1 MKDNIIVN
9 GAKLTRQDFYKTIP
23 EFGIM
28 PFWFVNG
35 RMDYDEMEY
44 QLKEYKAKGIPGIYV
59 HARFGTL
66 ENTGYLTDD
75 WFDRLRFTV
84 EKAREIGLQIW
95 VYDEYNWPSGT
106 AGKQVMEHD
115 KNLTQRYLELVEAK
129 IPGQYFTFMEGTDSR
144 YNDLEE
150 SEPIYACAILEENL
164 KNKKFEYV
172 DLMPN
177 IAFDKVISWEAPKGP
192 WRQMYFIERQASW
205 YADVLNEDA
214 TEMFLQL
221 THKRYQA
228 ELEKSGGKIADSI
241 HGFYTDEPAM
251 HYFEVAKDN
260 YIIPWS
266 SCMFRIFQDHNG
278 YSLLHHLPKLFY
290 DFGGDTAQVRYD
302 FWSALTKQ
310 YEKNYFQ
317 KIGDWCAE
325 HDLFFTGHLLFEE
338 WPRLHAR
345 TGGNLFKCLRHMH
358 MTGVDHLYPRV
369 GNKEMPDE
377 HIALKLASSAAHQ
390 NGSPRLLCESMGGAY
405 WDCTMERMKWIADWE
420 YVLGVN
426 LFNPHGFHYT
436 IEGERKR
443 DWPPSMFYHHTW
455 WPQYKQFNDYV
466 SRMGYLLSGGHHVAK
481 VAMIYPINTIW
492 AQYTPQAAND
502 VSQLIQRDFEY
513 LTDRLLRLHVD
524 FDYLDEDVMTDE
536 CKLEDGALTI
546 RGERYECVILPGLT
560 HIKEKT
566 LDCLDQFVQSGGRVI
581 ADALLPIHSIEGG
594 DGDVARFQARVQ
606 ALFGANPADVL
617 RDFENGS
624 ADFQIHQH
632 GNTRFVSGEGF
643 CKGDHFDALGQ
654 VVRSCV
660 ESEIYI
666 DQEDV
671 FYLHRVKDGEDF
683 FFLVN
688 PTHTAHETA
697 VRLRGQLRVEQWD
710 LETGETKLF
719 APTHEETDAHGTF
732 TCFTLTLPRVG
743 SVMLHVTPRKGQY
756 IADMNVSLLS
766 ETADAYLC
774 CGTPET
780 EARLTLA
787 DPALTL
793 TLPAQPVPQ
802 AFTPD
807 ATWKIKASTPNCL
820 ILNNWRV
827 AFDSPAYTPEAF
839 SAEGFDFSSFMPFV
853 MGCWELQLPVERR
866 QKTYPVDLVYA
877 AQFRC
882 EYVPDDT
889 QMMIDG
895 FKCEQYA
902 IYLNGQEITDT
913 PVRSYLDAEITTVP
927 LRNLHRGLNTIVV
940 RMTVG
945 GKNAGIL
952 DLLKLT
958 GTFTVGHDDAG
969 EFIAAPTSTLH
980 YGDWCQQ
987 GYPYLAA
994 MVDYTQEIT
1003 LPEDFAGKEIFLTA
1017 DVGDDLF
1024 QVMVN
1029 GELVGTRMWQP
1040 YTLDITNA
1048 LPGRTFTLTVR
1059 VVNTIANLLEVQRK
1073 PSGLMVCTISA
1084 VPRYTFPKA

>member
-35 RMDYDEMEY
+35 RMEYDEMEY
-44 QLKEYKAKGIPGIYV
+44 QLKEYKAKGIPGIYI

-106 AGKQVMEHD
+106 AGKQVMAQD
-115 KNLTQRYLELVEAK
+115 KNLTQRYLELIEAK
-129 IPGQYFTFMEGTDSR
+129 VPGQYFTFMEGTDSR

-150 SEPIYACAILEENL
+150 SEPVYACAILEENL
-164 KNKKFEYV
+164 EKKNFAYV

-214 TEMFLQL
+214 TDMFLKL
-221 THKRYQA
+221 THERYQA
-228 ELEKSGGKIADSI
+228 ELEKHGGKIADSI

-260 YIIPWS
+260 FIIPWS
-266 SCMFRIFQDHNG
+266 SRMFAIFQEHNG
-278 YSLLHHLPKLFY
+278 YSLMHHLPKLYY
-290 DFGGDTAQVRYD
+290 DFGGDTQQVRYD

-310 YEKNYFQ
+310 YEKTYYT
-317 KIGDWCAE
+317 KIEQWCGE

-345 TGGNLFKCLRHMH
+345 TGGNLFKHLKHMH

-369 GNKEMPDE
+369 GNREMPDE
-377 HIALKLASSAAHQ
+377 HVALKLASSAAHQ

-426 LFNPHGFHYT
+426 LFNPHGFHYS

-455 WPQYKQFNDYV
+455 WPQYKLFNDYL
-466 SRMGYLLSGGHHVAK
+466 SRMGYLLSGGYHVAK
-481 VAMIYPINTIW
+481 VALVYPINTIW

-502 VSQLIQRDFEY
+502 ISQLILRDFEY
-513 LTDRLLRLHVD
+513 MTDRLLRLHID
-524 FDYLDEDVMTDE
+524 FDYLDEDVLADE

-546 RGERYECVILPGLT
+546 RGERYECLVLPGLT

-566 LDCLDQFVQSGGRVI
+566 LTALERFTAGGGRVI
-581 ADALLPIHSIEGG
+581 ADSLLPVASIEGG
-594 DGDVARFQARVQ
+594 DGDNTKFQARVE
-606 ALFGANPADVL
+606 ALFGAHPQQVL
-617 RDFENGS
+617 DAFRRGEASFEVLTK
-624 ADFQIHQH
+624 
-632 GNTRFVSGEGF
+632 GNTRLVRGEGF
-643 CKGDHFDALGQ
+643 CKGDHLAEFEQ
-654 VVRSCV
+654 VMRSCV
-660 ESEIYI
+660 ESEIMI
-666 DQEDV
+666 DQDEV
-671 FYLHRVKDGEDF
+671 FYLHRVKDDEHF

-688 PTHTAHETA
+688 PTKQALTTN
-697 VRLRGQLRVEQWD
+697 VRIRGRWSLECWN
-710 LETGETKLF
+710 LETGET
-719 APTHEETDAHGTF
+719 APIAPIRDEDGF
-732 TCFTLTLPRVG
+732 TCFTIDMPRIGSAMIHTMPRKHSWISDANVTVLQEDDTALTACGRVEGEAFLTLSNAEG
-743 SVMLHVTPRKGQY
+743 KH
-756 IADMNVSLLS
+756 
-766 ETADAYLC
+766 
-774 CGTPET
+774 
-780 EARLTLA
+780 
-787 DPALTL
+787 TL
-793 TLPAQPVPQ
+793 TLPAQENAADFVPG
-802 AFTPD
+802 A
-807 ATWKIKASTPNCL
+807 AWRIKASTPNAL
-820 ILNNWRV
+820 ILNSWKV
-827 AFDSPAYTPEAF
+827 AFDKPEYTPAAL
-839 SAEGFDFSSFMPFV
+839 SASDFGFDGFMPFV
-853 MGCWELQLPVERR
+853 MGCWELQLPTERR
-866 QKTYPVDLVYA
+866 RKTYPVDLVYA
-877 AQFRC
+877 TRFTC
-882 EYVPDDT
+882 DYLPDDL

-895 FKCEQYA
+895 FKCEKYEL
-902 IYLNGQEITDT
+902 YLNGQQITDT

-927 LRNLHRGLNTIVV
+927 LRNIQLGENTIVV

-958 GTFTVGHDDAG
+958 GTFTVAENGA
-969 EFIAAPTSTLH
+969 ITAPSDTLV
-980 YGDWCQQ
+980 YGDWCKQ

-994 MVDYTQEIT
+994 MVDYTQEIA
-1003 LPEDFAGKEIFLTA
+1003 LPDNFIGQELFFSA
-1017 DVGDDLF
+1017 DVGDDLY
-1024 QVMVN
+1024 QVYIN
-1029 GELVGTRMWQP
+1029 GELAGTRMWEP
-1040 YTLDITNA
+1040 YTLDIT
-1048 LPGRTFTLTVR
+1048 PFVKERRFTLTVR
-1059 VVNTIANLLEVQRK
+1059 VVNTIANLLEAQRK
-1073 PSGLMVCTISA
+1073 PSGLKSCRISA
-1084 VPRYTFPKA
+1084 QPRYVFNK

>member
-1 MKDNIIVN
+1 MKQNVIVN
-9 GAKLTRQDFYKTIP
+9 GAKLTRQDFRKTIP

-44 QLKEYKAKGIPGIYV
+44 QLKEYKAGGIPGIYI

-66 ENTGYLTDD
+66 ENTGYLTED

-106 AGKQVMEHD
+106 AGKQVMAHD
-115 KNLTQRYLELVEAK
+115 KNLTQRYLELVEVTVA
-129 IPGQYFTFMEGTDSR
+129 GQYFTFMEGTDSR

-150 SEPIYACAILEENL
+150 SEPVYACAILEEDL
-164 KNKKFEYV
+164 KKKNFAYV

-205 YADVLNEDA
+205 YADVLNEEA
-214 TEMFLQL
+214 TDMFLKL
-221 THKRYQA
+221 THERYQQ
-228 ELEKSGGKIADSI
+228 ELEKHGGKIADSI

-266 SCMFRIFQDHNG
+266 SRMFGIFQEHNG
-278 YSLLHHLPKLFY
+278 YSLLHQLPKLFY
-290 DFGGDTAQVRYD
+290 DFGGDTQQVRYD

-310 YEKNYFQ
+310 YEKTYYK
-317 KIGDWCAE
+317 KIEDWCAE
-325 HDLFFTGHLLFEE
+325 RDLFFTGHLLFEE

-345 TGGNLFKCLRHMH
+345 TGGNLFKHLRHMH

-369 GNKEMPDE
+369 GNREMPDE
-377 HIALKLASSAAHQ
+377 HVALKLAASAAHQ

-426 LFNPHGFHYT
+426 LFNPHGFHYS

-481 VAMIYPINTIW
+481 LALFYPMNTIW
-492 AQYTPQAAND
+492 AQYTPQAANE
-502 VSQLIQRDFEY
+502 VSQLILRDFEY
-513 LTDRLLRLHVD
+513 LTDRLLRLHID
-524 FDYLDEDVMTDE
+524 FDYLDEDVLDE
-536 CKLEDGALTI
+536 CALEDGALTI
-546 RGERYECVILPGLT
+546 RGERYECLLLPAMT

-566 LDCLDQFVQSGGRVI
+566 LTHLERFVQAGGKVI
-581 ADALLPIHSIEGG
+581 ADALLPVASIEGG
-594 DGDVARFQARVQ
+594 DGNTAAFQARVE
-606 ALFGANPADVL
+606 ALFGAQPQQVL
-617 RDFENGS
+617 ACFERGE
-624 ADFQIHQH
+624 AAFEIIRR
-632 GNTRFVSGEGF
+632 GNATFVQGEGF
-643 CKGDHFDALGQ
+643 CKGDRMGDLEK
-654 VVRSCV
+654 VVRERV

-666 DQEDV
+666 DSDEV

-688 PTHTAHETA
+688 PTHEALNVT
-697 VRLRGQLRVEQWD
+697 VRLRGEHGLEKWE
-710 LETGETKLF
+710 LETGEI
-719 APTHEETDAHGTF
+719 APIAPFRLEDGFTSFTLSLPRIGSAMIHLLPRPSAWVEETNLTIQTQDAQKITG
-732 TCFTLTLPRVG
+732 
-743 SVMLHVTPRKGQY
+743 Y
-756 IADMNVSLLS
+756 
-766 ETADAYLC
+766 
-774 CGTPET
+774 
-780 EARLTLA
+780 ARLAEDARAVLTDGEHRVTLCA
-787 DPALTL
+787 
-793 TLPAQPVPQ
+793 PAQVNPAPFVPEK
-802 AFTPD
+802 
-807 ATWKIKASTPNCL
+807 TWHIKASTPNAL
-820 ILNNWRV
+820 VLNRWQT
-827 AFDSPAYTPEAF
+827 AFDSPAYTPKALDDPNFAF
-839 SAEGFDFSSFMPFV
+839 EGFMPFV
-853 MGCWELQLPVERR
+853 MGCWELQLPTERAK
-866 QKTYPVDLVYA
+866 KTYPVDLVYVTH
-877 AQFRC
+877 FTCRYLP
-882 EYVPDDT
+882 EDL

-895 FKCEQYA
+895 FKCESYSL
-902 IYLNGQEITDT
+902 YLNGDPITDV

-927 LRNLHRGLNTIVV
+927 LRGVRLGRNTLMV
-940 RMTVG
+940 RMRVA

-958 GTFTVGHDDAG
+958 GTFTVAQEGG
-969 EFIAAPTSTLH
+969 EEVIAPPRDTLEE
-980 YGDWCQQ
+980 GDWVKQ

-1003 LPEDFAGKEIFLTA
+1003 LPETFSGKELLLTA
-1017 DVGDDLF
+1017 DVGDDLY
-1024 QVMVN
+1024 QVYIDDQ
-1029 GELVGTRMWQP
+1029 LVGTRMWQP
-1040 YTLDITNA
+1040 YTLNITEA
-1048 LPGRTFTLTVR
+1048 VKAPRFKLTIR
-1059 VVNTIANLLEVQRK
+1059 VVNTIANLLEAQRK
-1073 PSGLMVCTISA
+1073 PSGLMSCHITA
-1084 VPRYTFPKA
+1084 YPRYTLE